1 MYICTTTDSTLYNVS
16 VSRVGSEVAKVFV
29 RRRRYVFNGNVEKV
43 SDGHGHG
50 SRRSGKEAERLMDGT
65 VSLAEEASKRDK
77 G

>member
-43 SDGHGHG
+43 SYGHG
-50 SRRSGKEAERLMDGT
+50 SRRSGKEDAERLMDGT